1 MTVLF
6 VEFEETNSH
15 GWSMKA
21 IFGKS
26 RGQITVL
33 YAGIAAVLIGAI
45 ALGSDVAVMY
55 MDWQQTQKTADAA
68 AIAGANYLAGYTFT
82 GTAASG
88 CDTQP
93 DAATKAACTYAVNN
107 GLTAANVTLTE
118 PTPSTIQV
126 VAHQDTQPYFFG
138 KVLGLTTYAVSA
150 TAGAQAGG
158 PIGIV
163 KEGLF
168 PVGLQCTNPCSL
180 SSLDPGQ
187 SVSFGAKF
195 VGGLAPGN
203 WQWLNPTG
211 GSGGGDSALSN
222 AIQNGSSALFSINP
236 PNNVIQSEPGNKGNS
251 KPVNDALTARLGSCP
266 SISDPCANGGNPND
280 IPPGDPCLV
289 VVPAVDYHGCTG
301 NCPLTI
307 EGFAMIYL
315 EAATTTGTHIDGCF
329 VKAVTAD
336 SIAVASAPGLGAL
349 QVPAL
354 TQ

>member
-1 MTVLF
+1 
-6 VEFEETNSH
+6 
-15 GWSMKA
+15 MKA
-21 IFGKS
+21 ISSKS

-82 GTAASG
+82 GTAATG

-93 DAATKAACTYAVNN
+93 DSATKAACTYAVNN
-107 GLTAANVTLTE
+107 GLTVSNITLTE
-118 PTPSTIQV
+118 PTISTIQV

-138 KVLGLTTYAVSA
+138 KVLGLNTYAVSA
-150 TAGAQAGG
+150 TAAAQAGG
-158 PIGIV
+158 PIGTV
-163 KEGLF
+163 KQGLF
-168 PVGLQCTNPCSL
+168 PVGLQCTNPCNL
-180 SSLDPGQ
+180 GSLDPGQ

-211 GSGGGDSALSN
+211 GTGGGDSALSY
-222 AIQNGSSALFSINP
+222 AVQNGAPALFSLTP
-236 PNNVIQSEPGNKGNS
+236 PNNAIDSEPGNKGNS
-251 KPVNDALTARLGSCP
+251 TLVQTALRARLGSCP
-266 SISDPCANGGNPND
+266 SIADPCSGAGNPND

-301 NCPLTI
+301 NCPLII

-329 VKAVTAD
+329 VKAITAD
-336 SIAVASAPGLGAL
+336 SIASSSAPGLGAL
-349 QVPAL
+349 QPSAL

>member
-1 MTVLF
+1 
-6 VEFEETNSH
+6 
-15 GWSMKA
+15 MKA
-21 IFGKS
+21 ILSKS

-82 GTAASG
+82 GTPASG
-88 CDTQP
+88 CSTQP
-93 DAATKAACTYAVNN
+93 DAATTAACTYAVNN

-118 PTPSTIQV
+118 PTASTIQV
-126 VAHQDTQPYFFG
+126 VAHQDSQPYFFG
-138 KVLGLTTYAVSA
+138 KVLGLNTYAVSA
-150 TAGAQAGG
+150 TAAAQAGG

-168 PVGLQCTNPCSL
+168 PVGLQCSKPCSL
-180 SSLDPGQ
+180 STLDPGQ

-211 GSGGGDSALSN
+211 GTGGGDSALSY
-222 AIQNGSSALFSINP
+222 AIENGSPDLFSLTP
-236 PNNVIQSEPGNKGNS
+236 PNNAIQSEPGNKGNS
-251 KPVNDALTARLGSCP
+251 SNVQTALAARLDSCP
-266 SISDPCANGGNPND
+266 SISDPCSGGGNPND

-289 VVPAVDYHGCTG
+289 VVPAVDYGGCSG
-301 NCPLTI
+301 NCPLII

-315 EAATTTGTHIDGCF
+315 EAATTTSTHIDGCF
-329 VKAVTAD
+329 VKAITAD
-336 SIAVASAPGLGAL
+336 SIASSSAPGLGAL
-349 QVPAL
+349 QVPSL

>member
-1 MTVLF
+1 
-6 VEFEETNSH
+6 
-15 GWSMKA
+15 MKA
-21 IFGKS
+21 ILSKS

-55 MDWQQTQKTADAA
+55 MDWQHMQKTADAA
-68 AIAGANYLAGYTFT
+68 AIAGANYLAGYVFV
-82 GTAASG
+82 GTPASG
-88 CDTQP
+88 CSGQP
-93 DAATKAACTYAVNN
+93 DSATTAACTYAVDN
-107 GLTAANVTLTE
+107 GIAVAGLTLTE
-118 PTPSTIQV
+118 PTATTIQV

-138 KVLGLTTYAVSA
+138 KVLGLNTYAVSA
-150 TAGAQAGG
+150 TAAAQAGG
-158 PIGIV
+158 PIGTV
-163 KEGLF
+163 TQGLF

-187 SVSFGAKF
+187 SVSFGSKF

-211 GSGGGDSALSN
+211 GTGGGDSALSY
-222 AIQNGSSALFSINP
+222 AIQNGSPTLFSIKP
-236 PNNVIQSEPGNKGNS
+236 PNNVIESEPGNKGNS
-251 KPVNDALTARLGSCP
+251 GPVTSSLAARLASCD
-266 SISDPCANGGNPND
+266 SITDPCSGGGNPND

-301 NCPLTI
+301 NCPLVI

-329 VKAVTAD
+329 VKAISAD
-336 SIAVASAPGLGAL
+336 SIASSSAPGLGAL
-349 QVPAL
+349 QVPSL

>member
-1 MTVLF
+1 
-6 VEFEETNSH
+6 
-15 GWSMKA
+15 MKA
-21 IFGKS
+21 RILGKS
-26 RGQITVL
+26 SGQIAVL
-33 YAGIAAVLIGAI
+33 YAGITVVLVGAI

-55 MDWQQTQKTADAA
+55 MNWQQTQKTADAA

-118 PTPSTIQV
+118 PTSSTIQV
-126 VAHQDTQPYFFG
+126 VAQQSSLPYFFG
-138 KVLGLTTYAVSA
+138 KVLGLDTYNVSA
-150 TAGAQAGG
+150 TASAQAGG
-158 PIGIV
+158 PVGTVKIGM
-163 KEGLF
+163 F

-211 GSGGGDSALSN
+211 GSGGGDSALSA
-222 AIQNGSSALFSINP
+222 AIQDGTSTLFSLSP

-251 KPVNDALTARLGSCP
+251 GPLKSALAARLASCA
-266 SISDPCANGGNPND
+266 SISDPCAGGGNPND

-289 VVPAVDYHGCTG
+289 IVPAVDYHGCTG

-315 EAATTTGTHIDGCF
+315 EAATTTSTHIEGCF
-329 VKAVTAD
+329 VKAITAD

>member
-1 MTVLF
+1 MTVPF
-6 VEFEETNSH
+6 VDFAETNSQ
-15 GWSMKA
+15 GWSMKV
-21 IFGKS
+21 FLSKS

-55 MDWQQTQKTADAA
+55 MNWQQTQKTADAA
-68 AIAGANYLAGYTFT
+68 ALSGANYLAGYTFT
-82 GTAASG
+82 GTPAAG
-88 CDTQP
+88 CTTQP
-93 DAATKAACTYAVNN
+93 DSATKAACTYAVDN
-107 GLTAANVTLTE
+107 GLVASNLTLTE
-118 PTPSTIQV
+118 PTSSTITV
-126 VAHQDTQPYFFG
+126 VAQQNSLPYFFG
-138 KVLGLTTYAVSA
+138 KVLGLSTYNVAA
-150 TAGAQAGG
+150 TASAQAGG
-158 PIGIV
+158 PIGTV
-163 KEGLF
+163 KQGLF

-180 SSLDPGQ
+180 SSFDPGQ
-187 SVSFGAKF
+187 DVSFGDKF

-211 GSGGGDSALSN
+211 GSGGGDSALSS
-222 AIQNGSSALFSINP
+222 AIEDGSSALFSINP

-251 KPVNDALTARLGSCP
+251 GPVKTALAARLASCD
-266 SISDPCANGGNPND
+266 SITDPCSGGGNPSD

-315 EAATTTGTHIDGCF
+315 EAATTTSTHIDGCF
-329 VKAVTAD
+329 VKAITAD
-336 SIAVASAPGLGAL
+336 SIAIASAPGLGAL